1 MGAKD
6 QLNLDFGDK
15 FNLLPDKDKW
25 EIISQYLIAQD
36 PDSSRD
42 LWLSQLKPV
51 TLGIDRFIFTVSA
64 RFAKEWIEKH
74 YLSLLEETAS
84 KFTGHQVKIEIHVV
98 PPQKRERKKTAKKRK
113 PPFGLSLNENYTF
126 ENFVVG
132 QSNRLAYAAAKD
144 VSERP
149 GRKTYNPL
157 FIHGGVG
164 LGKTHLIQAVGNA
177 LLESSE
183 MEVVYVPA
191 EYFTFEYV
199 EAIKNGRMSAFREKY
214 RNIDVWLVDDIQFIA
229 DKERTTEEF
238 FHTFNTLYE
247 TGKQIIICSDRPP
260 EELAP
265 LHPRILSRLKHGPVM
280 GISPPDLELRLAILQ
295 KKAEQENFNI
305 SPEILLYVA
314 REIKT
319 NIRDLEG
326 ALAKLMA
333 WTSINGTQLTLPLAE
348 ELLVD
353 YIGRKQINLTI
364 EDVVKAVCRHFNIS
378 QRLIRGKRK
387 DKKVAQPRQICMYL
401 CRELTSAP
409 ITEIARALG
418 RTHPAVIS
426 GYNKIKEEL
435 QRDKELAK
443 LVQDITSKLLPSK
456 ES

>member
-1 MGAKD
+1 MGARE

-15 FNLLPDKDKW
+15 FNILPDKEKW
-25 EIISQYLIAQD
+25 EIISQHLIAQD

-42 LWLSQLKPV
+42 LWLNQLKPV
-51 TLGIDRFIFTVSA
+51 SLGVDRFIFSVSA
-64 RFAKEWIEKH
+64 RFTKEWIEKH
-74 YLSLLEETAS
+74 YITLLEETAA
-84 KFTGHQVKIEIHVV
+84 KFTGHPVKIEIHVV
-98 PPQKRERKKTAKKRK
+98 PSQKGDKKKTQKKRK

-149 GRKTYNPL
+149 GRKSYNPL

-164 LGKTHLIQAVGNA
+164 LGKTHLLQAVGNA
-177 LLESSE
+177 LLESTE

-199 EAIKNGRMSAFREKY
+199 EAIKAGKMASFRNKY
-214 RNIDVWLVDDIQFIA
+214 RSVDVWLVDDIQFIA

-247 TGKQIIICSDRPP
+247 TGRQIIICSDRPP
-260 EELAP
+260 EELTP
-265 LHPRILSRLKHGPVM
+265 FHPRILSRLKHGPVM

-305 SPEILLYVA
+305 SPEILFYIA

-333 WTSINGTQLTLPLAE
+333 WTSINNTQLTLPLAE

-353 YIGRKQINLTI
+353 YIGKKQVNLTI
-364 EDVVKAVCRHFNIS
+364 DDVVKAVCNHFGVS
-378 QRLIRGKRK
+378 LRLIRGKRRDRK
-387 DKKVAQPRQICMYL
+387 ATLPRQICMYL

-418 RTHPAVIS
+418 KTHPAVIS
-426 GYNKIKEEL
+426 AYNKVKEEL
-435 QRDKELAK
+435 RNNKELTEIIQK
-443 LVQDITSKLLPSK
+443 ITNKLLPPK
-456 ES
+456 